1 MDQALQRLRGSF
13 PFPSFLE
20 SSYSASYLN
29 NIHREVSESAE
40 TVATVLKINTQRSK
54 YLGIN
59 AEGAKTRVIT
69 KKNFRQGSKG
79 ILFGSPNLNSIS
91 ITVFLD

>member
-1 MDQALQRLRGSF
+1 MDQALQRLRV

-29 NIHREVSESAE
+29 NTHREASESAE
-40 TVATVLKINTQRSK
+40 TVATVLKISTQRSK

-59 AEGAKTRVIT
+59 TERAK
-69 KKNFRQGSKG
+69 KKKKKKKISGKDRKEADLGLL
-79 ILFGSPNLNSIS
+79 IL
-91 ITVFLD
+91 TVKVLCF

>member
-1 MDQALQRLRGSF
+1 MLYYMDQALQRLRV

-29 NIHREVSESAE
+29 NTHREASESAE
-40 TVATVLKINTQRSK
+40 TVATVLKISTQRSK

-59 AEGAKTRVIT
+59 TEGAK
-69 KKNFRQGSKG
+69 QEQ
-79 ILFGSPNLNSIS
+79 
-91 ITVFLD
+91 